1 MRFTVLG
8 FNQQMAVETGLTVND
23 LLLLQYIMQA
33 NGTPDMKHIVD
44 DFETAYVW
52 LSHAKISEDLPILNY
67 TEGSLKNKLS
77 ELKQKGLIT
86 SIKVPQT
93 TGGSKVYYS
102 VTKLTTSF
110 ISDVGR
116 HAEVTSN
123 NNTLNNNTNKK
134 YSLSKDN
141 EYYEETLH
149 DNDYS
154 DISEKPKRKNLY
166 QKCLDMIH
174 EFTNDSKLSD
184 LLIQYLNLLL
194 EKSKNEGKP
203 LYANQFKGMLNKLDE
218 LCKDGHY
225 GECVQQSIQK
235 GYIGFFPVNGYK
247 QQNYVPDTNKSPQH
261 HAGEKLKN
269 ADGTLKE
276 Y

>member
-8 FNQQMAVETGLTVND
+8 FNQQMAVEMGLTVND

-44 DFETAYVW
+44 DFETSYVW

-110 ISDVGR
+110 IGDVGR
-116 HAEVTSN
+116 HTEVTSN
-123 NNTLNNNTNKK
+123 NNILNNTIYKNI
-134 YSLSKDN
+134 LSKDN
-141 EYYEETLH
+141 ILAETE
-149 DNDYS
+149 
-154 DISEKPKRKNLY
+154 SENNPRNVKKKNLY

-174 EFTNDSKLSD
+174 DFTNDARLVD
-184 LLIQYLNLLL
+184 LLVQYLNLLL
-194 EKSKNEGKP
+194 EKSQHEGKP
-203 LYANQFKGMLNKLDE
+203 LYANQFKGMLEKLDTI
-218 LCKDGHY
+218 CTDGHY
-225 GECVQQSIQK
+225 GDVVQQSIVK
-235 GYIGFFPVNGYK
+235 GYVGFFPVNSYNK
-247 QQNYVPDTNKSPQH
+247 QTYVPDTNKAPQYV
-261 HAGEKLKN
+261 AGEKLKN
-269 ADGTLKE
+269 KDGTLKE